1 MKYRIEH
8 TNTFYYENFVDQ
20 SMNHIR
26 LKPRSD
32 ECQRVL
38 AYHTEIIP
46 NSMTKEHIDLWGNH
60 VETFF
65 IPEKH
70 EHLTVKTTSTVSI
83 QKSPFI
89 RMIQYSDEMRNIF
102 HSELFHSHYLAYLNE
117 TPYTF
122 LYKEQISEIIQ
133 AVGDSLNPV
142 RFALDLLAYVNQS
155 MIYDTTAT
163 QVGTKAYESWP
174 VRAGVCQDFAHV
186 MIGVLRS
193 QGIPARYVSGYLY
206 VGEDSALI
214 GDAATHAWVE
224 VMIPGIGW
232 VGLDPTN
239 NVEALEQHIRIGT
252 GRDYADVSPLQG
264 VYRGGSQNLDVKVSV
279 TQIDTTNS
287 VK

>member
-1 MKYRIEH
+1 MKYQIEH

-38 AYHTEIIP
+38 AYRAEITP
-46 NSMTKEHIDLWGNH
+46 VSMTKEYTDLWGNH

-70 EHLTVKTTSTVSI
+70 EHLTVKTMSTVSI

-89 RMIQYSDEMRNIF
+89 RMIHYSDEMKEIF
-102 HSELFHSHYLAYLNE
+102 HSSLFQKHYLAFLNE

-122 LYKEQISEIIQ
+122 MYKEQIEMITKT
-133 AVGDSLNPV
+133 VGDPGDPV
-142 RFALDLLAYVNQS
+142 QFSIDLMKYIHDTMFYNTASTNVN
-155 MIYDTTAT
+155 
-163 QVGTKAYESWP
+163 TKAYEAWP
-174 VRAGVCQDFAHV
+174 MQGGVCQDFAHI
-186 MIGVLRS
+186 MIAVLRGN
-193 QGIPARYVSGYLY
+193 GIPARYASGYLY
-206 VGEDSALI
+206 IGEDSSLI

-239 NVEALEQHIRIGT
+239 NVEALENHIRIGT

-264 VYRGGSQNLDVKVSV
+264 VYRGGSQELDVSVSV
-279 TQIDTTNS
+279 TLVDQ
-287 VK
+287 

>member
-1 MKYRIEH
+1 MKYQIEH

-26 LKPRSD
+26 LKPRND

-38 AYHTEIIP
+38 SYRTEITP
-46 NSMTKEHIDLWGNH
+46 VSVTKEYTDLWGNH

-70 EHLTVKTTSTVSI
+70 EHLRVKTMSTVSI

-89 RMIQYSDEMRNIF
+89 RMIRYSDEMKEIF
-102 HSELFHSHYLAYLNE
+102 HSSLFKRHYLAFLNE

-122 LYKEQISEIIQ
+122 MYKEQIAAITKT
-133 AVGDSLNPV
+133 VGDPTDPV
-142 RFALDLLAYVNQS
+142 QFSIDLMKY
-155 MIYDTTAT
+155 IHDTLFYNTAT
-163 QVGTKAYESWP
+163 TDVSTKAYEAWP
-174 VRAGVCQDFAHV
+174 LQGGVCQDFAHI
-186 MIGVLRS
+186 MIAVLRGN
-193 QGIPARYVSGYLY
+193 GIPARYASGYLY
-206 VGEDSALI
+206 IGENSALI

-224 VMIPGIGW
+224 VMVPGIGW

-239 NVEALEQHIRIGT
+239 NVEALENHIRIGT

-264 VYRGGSQNLDVKVSV
+264 VYRGGGQELDVSVSV
-279 TQIDTTNS
+279 TLIDQ
-287 VK
+287 